1 MSAPTHNL
9 WRRWASNSMAN
20 LIGGVAGAGVSVL
33 LPSIVAK
40 HLDTASFSVWNL
52 ALQVVVYV
60 NLLSLGLQTATAR
73 ALAHAADAGA
83 GIGEMPVIVRAAR
96 SISHG
101 ASAIALGLVALLV
114 AAYPLLFPGVSD
126 ALVGDF
132 RWTLMLFG
140 LGAVAQILAQVEMGV
155 FQGLHRNAEFVMV
168 NVAMKLLTVAL
179 VWVGV
184 KAHQPMAVLAL
195 LMAGTTALLWPAMR
209 AKVGRNVAWAKDIGR
224 SALDRAVRLDLLK
237 YCGTL
242 SVWSLMTMLVNSVGI
257 VIVGRIDFVVAGA
270 YAVAMTA
277 ANVVVGLLGAALAP
291 LMTSAAA
298 LNASE
303 ATRPR
308 LQGLLTRATL
318 GVAIGLNLFLAA
330 VTWLA
335 PELLRAWVGE
345 SYVRSAAPLMVVLVG
360 AHCLRNIGA
369 PYALMLLGTGL
380 HTRALTSAI
389 LEGAANVATSVV
401 LGMKWGAIGVACGT
415 LVGAIVGVVGSLWL
429 NTSRTPELTPR
440 PLYFSLV
447 AVALPNVLF
456 APLHFY
462 LLQRIF

>member
-1 MSAPTHNL
+1 MTGTTNL
-9 WRRWASNSMAN
+9 WRRWANNSMAN
-20 LIGGVAGAGVSVL
+20 LIGGIAGAGVSVL

-40 HLDTASFSVWNL
+40 HFDTASFSVWNL

-73 ALAHAADAGA
+73 ALAHAADAGT
-83 GIGEMPVIVRAAR
+83 GTVQMPVIVRAAR
-96 SISHG
+96 SISYS
-101 ASAIALGLVALLV
+101 ASAIALMLVALLV
-114 AAYPLLFPGVSD
+114 GAYPLLFPGVSTSLIG
-126 ALVGDF
+126 AF

-140 LGAVAQILAQVEMGV
+140 LGAVGQILAQVEMGV

-168 NVAMKLLTVAL
+168 NVVMKLLTVAL
-179 VWVGV
+179 VWLGV
-184 KAHQPMAVLAL
+184 KTQQPMVVLAL
-195 LMAGTTALLWPAMR
+195 LMAAATALLWPAVR
-209 AKVGRNVAWAKDIGR
+209 AKVSRNVSWARDVGR
-224 SALDRAVRLDLLK
+224 VALDRAARLDLLK

-257 VIVGRIDFVVAGA
+257 IIVGRIDFALAGA

-308 LQGLLTRATL
+308 LKMLLTRSTL
-318 GVAIGLNLFLAA
+318 GVAVGLNLFLAA

-335 PELLRAWVGE
+335 PELLRLWVGA
-345 SYVRSAAPLMVVLVG
+345 SYVRTAGPLMVVLVG

-369 PYALMLLGTGL
+369 PYGLMLLGTGL
-380 HTRALTSAI
+380 HTRALASAV
-389 LEGAANVATSVV
+389 LEGVANVAASVV
-401 LGMKWGAIGVACGT
+401 LGMHWGAVGVACGT
-415 LVGAIVGVVGSLWL
+415 LVGAIVGVIGSLLL
-429 NTSRTPELTPR
+429 NTGRTPELTPH
-440 PLYFSLV
+440 PLRFSLV
-447 AVALPNVLF
+447 AVVLPVALFL
-456 APLHFY
+456 PLHFY

>member
-1 MSAPTHNL
+1 MSGTTHSL

-20 LIGGVAGAGVSVL
+20 LIGGVAAAGVSVL

-73 ALAHAADAGA
+73 ALAHAADAGTDIA
-83 GIGEMPVIVRAAR
+83 QMPVIVRAAR
-96 SISHG
+96 SISHA
-101 ASAIALGLVALLV
+101 ASVIALLLV
-114 AAYPLLFPGVSD
+114 AVLVVAYPLMFPGVSSS
-126 ALVGDF
+126 LVGDF

-155 FQGLHRNAEFVMV
+155 FQGLHRNVEFVMV
-168 NVAMKLLTVAL
+168 NVVMKLLTVAV
-179 VWVGV
+179 VWLGV
-184 KAHQPMAVLAL
+184 KAQQPMAVLAL
-195 LMAGTTALLWPAMR
+195 LMAASTALLWPAMR
-209 AKVGRNVAWAKDIGR
+209 TNVSRKVSWAREIGR
-224 SALDRAVRLDLLK
+224 TALDHATRLDLLK

-257 VIVGRIDFVVAGA
+257 IIVGRIDFVLAGA
-270 YAVAMTA
+270 YAIAMTA

-303 ATRPR
+303 AGRPR
-308 LQGLLTRATL
+308 LQMLLTRSTL
-318 GVAIGLNLFLAA
+318 GVALGLNLFLAV

-335 PELLRAWVGE
+335 PDLLRLWVGD
-345 SYVRSAAPLMVVLVG
+345 SYVHSAGPLMVILVG

-369 PYALMLLGTGL
+369 PYALMMLGTGL

-389 LEGAANVATSVV
+389 LEGLVNVAAAVA
-401 LGMKWGAIGVACGT
+401 LGMKYGAVGVACGT
-415 LVGAIVGVVGSLWL
+415 LVGAVVGVLGSLWL
-429 NTSRTPELTPR
+429 NTGRTPELTPR
-440 PLYFSLV
+440 PLHFSLV
-447 AVALPNVLF
+447 AVLLPVVLF
-456 APLHFY
+456 APLHFF
-462 LLQRIF
+462 LVQRIF